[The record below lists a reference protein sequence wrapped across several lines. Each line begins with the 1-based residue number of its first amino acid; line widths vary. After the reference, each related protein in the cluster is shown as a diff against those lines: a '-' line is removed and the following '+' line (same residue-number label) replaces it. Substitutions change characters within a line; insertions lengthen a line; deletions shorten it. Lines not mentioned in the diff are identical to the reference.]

1 MAIGG
6 KEVKDDL
13 EEAPPPVLDEAM
25 RPRRV
30 ALFVEPS
37 PFA

>member
-1 MAIGG
+1 MAIGA
-6 KEVKDDL
+6 KNDL
-13 EEAPPPVLDEAM
+13 EEAAVVLDDAAL
-25 RPRRV
+25 RPRRI